1 MFIFS
6 KSDVNNNSAK
16 PIKSSEGNDDD
27 DVETMKTADAETL
40 LPEGKSAKGKKENNN
55 HNQHLEQDYPSDPN
69 ETDQVSLTNDF
80 DVFMRQ
86 NCLPHFSV

>member
-1 MFIFS
+1 M
-6 KSDVNNNSAK
+6 NNNSAK
-16 PIKSSEGNDDD
+16 ARKTTEVNDEGD

-40 LPEGKSAKGKKENNN
+40 LPEEKIIKGKLENNN

-69 ETDQVSLTNDF
+69 ETDQVSLIKDF
-80 DVFMRQ
+80 DVSMRQ